1 MTNGLVDTKAFEMG
15 IVYMSW
21 MTLLNCS
28 ISRSME
34 ELADPSTTSLLTKS
48 CIDSCC
54 LISW

>member
-34 ELADPSTTSLLTKS
+34 ELILRRLA
-48 CIDSCC
+48 C
-54 LISW
+54 